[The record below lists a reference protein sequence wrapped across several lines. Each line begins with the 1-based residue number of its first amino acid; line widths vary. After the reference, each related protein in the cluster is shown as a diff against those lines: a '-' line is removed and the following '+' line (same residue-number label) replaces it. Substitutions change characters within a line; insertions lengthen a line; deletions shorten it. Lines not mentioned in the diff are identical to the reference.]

1 MNGQIIV
8 LQPSSALD
16 PKIGHAAQ
24 ELGMHLDA
32 YSLGTDTVSSDL
44 VSQATC
50 IILEGWDTAMVR
62 RWAYVLEHAPHV
74 LWIGDGYTSPPAG
87 VGTIIKRPYTTAR
100 LVEALEPH
108 KQVEIPTILELD
120 GCTVDLERHQIL
132 KAGVTTS
139 LTQQETRL
147 LQYFAR
153 RTGEIITRNDLHVDV
168 WDSYGE
174 ARGRAAAFAILRLRN
189 KIERDPKKP
198 THIITVRGIGYRWEM
213 GTSSAVSPTF
223 ATEHKKSDTQ
233 LRPYPTSFVGR
244 AALLQHILHRIN
256 DGSRLLTLL
265 GPGGTGKTCLAKEAC
280 ITIQNHRELLFVS
293 LDASTSDESFVFQIA
308 GPWSAR

>member
-1 MNGQIIV
+1 
-8 LQPSSALD
+8 
-16 PKIGHAAQ
+16 
-24 ELGMHLDA
+24 MHLDA

-44 VSQATC
+44 VSQATR

-139 LTQQETRL
+139 LTQQRNTPSSIFRAP
-147 LQYFAR
+147 YR
-153 RTGEIITRNDLHVDV
+153 RVITREMTYTSMFGTHTAKRAD
-168 WDSYGE
+168 
-174 ARGRAAAFAILRLRN
+174 ARQHSQYCDYETKLNETLKN
-189 KIERDPKKP
+189 QP
-198 THIITVRGIGYRWEM
+198 
-213 GTSSAVSPTF
+213 TSSLYVALDIDGKWVRPLLYHPHSLQSTKNQ
-223 ATEHKKSDTQ
+223 TLNCGHTQ
-233 LRPYPTSFVGR
+233 P
-244 AALLQHILHRIN
+244 LL
-256 DGSRLLTLL
+256 
-265 GPGGTGKTCLAKEAC
+265 
-280 ITIQNHRELLFVS
+280 
-293 LDASTSDESFVFQIA
+293 
-308 GPWSAR
+308 